1 MKSILNFF
9 LKNVDHKRGISYLR
23 ARSLTLM
30 LLIIV
35 MIVSILLIYLLLF
48 SEIHKTYN
56 VIGSFVAIV
65 GTLFLIRSGRSQLAG
80 DLLSLFLTA
89 IMVVSISNV
98 TKYPGPYYFFIQF
111 YLFIVY
117 IIFSAMFARLY
128 AFFTIVGVTLVT
140 AVVIHKLR
148 FPFVPEFIR
157 PTVEYG
163 FLIYLMVVLIIAVL
177 SLIFTRFVTS
187 SMTQLDKSFHK
198 SKEQNSVMQ
207 NVISGISQT
216 STRMTSLG
224 KELNHTSEQV
234 ALNAETQAAQIE
246 EISSEME
253 EMTGIVLNNSEN
265 AELSFKVFKESAEQL
280 KRSSETIIKAV
291 ELINSISERTQ
302 HISDIAFQTNILALN
317 ASIESAKAKRFGAG
331 FSVVA
336 DEVRKLATK
345 SNSVSDEISNL
356 TKLSFQITE
365 SLQKE
370 MIENLAKSQETLSL
384 IETISASGREQTMA
398 IKSVNSAVQKL
409 AEISTLNA
417 DSATKMN
424 LFARELSQLS
434 ESSKQISQNVASAK
448 K

>member
-9 LKNVDHKRGISYLR
+9 LKNVDHKRGIAYLQ

-30 LLIIV
+30 LVIIV

-56 VIGSFVAIV
+56 VIGSLVAIV

-98 TKYPGPYYFFIQF
+98 TRYPGPYYFFIQF
-111 YLFIVY
+111 YLFIAY

-148 FPFVPEFIR
+148 FPFVPEFMR

-163 FLIYLMVVLIIAVL
+163 FPIYIMVVLIISVL
-177 SLIFTRFVTS
+177 SLIFTRFVAS

-207 NVISGISQT
+207 NVITGISQT

>member
-1 MKSILNFF
+1 
-9 LKNVDHKRGISYLR
+9 
-23 ARSLTLM
+23 
-30 LLIIV
+30 
-35 MIVSILLIYLLLF
+35 
-48 SEIHKTYN
+48 
-56 VIGSFVAIV
+56 
-65 GTLFLIRSGRSQLAG
+65 
-80 DLLSLFLTA
+80 
-89 IMVVSISNV
+89 
-98 TKYPGPYYFFIQF
+98 
-111 YLFIVY
+111 
-117 IIFSAMFARLY
+117 
-128 AFFTIVGVTLVT
+128 
-140 AVVIHKLR
+140 
-148 FPFVPEFIR
+148 
-157 PTVEYG
+157 
-163 FLIYLMVVLIIAVL
+163 
-177 SLIFTRFVTS
+177 
-187 SMTQLDKSFHK
+187 
-198 SKEQNSVMQ
+198 VMQ

-216 STRMTSLG
+216 STRMTGLG
-224 KELNHTSEQV
+224 KELSQTSEQV

>member
-9 LKNVDHKRGISYLR
+9 LKNVDNKRGISYLQ

-30 LLIIV
+30 LVIIV

-56 VIGSFVAIV
+56 VIGSLVAIV

-98 TKYPGPYYFFIQF
+98 TRYPGPYYFFIQF
-111 YLFIVY
+111 YLFIAY

-148 FPFVPEFIR
+148 FPFVPEFMR

-163 FLIYLMVVLIIAVL
+163 FPIYIMVVLIISVL
-177 SLIFTRFVTS
+177 SLIFTRFVAS
-187 SMTQLDKSFHK
+187 SMTQLDKSFYK

-207 NVISGISQT
+207 NVITGISQT

-291 ELINSISERTQ
+291 ELINSISERTR

>member
-9 LKNVDHKRGISYLR
+9 LKNVDHKRGISYLQ

-30 LLIIV
+30 LVIIV

-111 YLFIVY
+111 YLFIAY

>member
-9 LKNVDHKRGISYLR
+9 LKNVDHKRGIAYLQ

-30 LLIIV
+30 LVIIV

-56 VIGSFVAIV
+56 VIGSLVAIV

-98 TKYPGPYYFFIQF
+98 TRYPGPYYFFIQF
-111 YLFIVY
+111 YLFIAY

-148 FPFVPEFIR
+148 FPFVPEFMR

-163 FLIYLMVVLIIAVL
+163 FPIYIMVVLIISVL
-177 SLIFTRFVTS
+177 SLIFTRFVAS
-187 SMTQLDKSFHK
+187 SMTQLDKSFYK

-207 NVISGISQT
+207 NVITGISQT

>member
-1 MKSILNFF
+1 
-9 LKNVDHKRGISYLR
+9 
-23 ARSLTLM
+23 
-30 LLIIV
+30 
-35 MIVSILLIYLLLF
+35 
-48 SEIHKTYN
+48 
-56 VIGSFVAIV
+56 
-65 GTLFLIRSGRSQLAG
+65 
-80 DLLSLFLTA
+80 
-89 IMVVSISNV
+89 
-98 TKYPGPYYFFIQF
+98 
-111 YLFIVY
+111 
-117 IIFSAMFARLY
+117 MFARLY

-207 NVISGISQT
+207 NVITGISQT